1 MNERAPGFLGLWN
14 NRFRWAVV
22 ALLFLL
28 SVINYLD
35 RQTLSVL
42 APSLIDKL
50 GMSHQHYS
58 YVVTLFLVAY
68 TVSFAVCGWLLDRFG
83 PRVVLAGA
91 VGFWSLAAILHSGAS
106 GWVGLAVCRILLGLG
121 EGFGPVG
128 GVKVI
133 GEWLPRRERAFAMGI
148 FSNGNIVGAVIAA
161 PLVVFLQLHF
171 GWRTAFVVTGL
182 CGGLWILLWLR
193 FYRPLKQSPYV
204 SARELE
210 TITGDVANQGAAGEA
225 SGDSTKIWSLP
236 VTYGI
241 FIARLLTDMLPLFFS
256 FWLPEYLHRVHHA
269 STAMIGAVAWMPY
282 LAADLGGLFGGALSD
297 LFVRRGMKT
306 RRARMLA
313 LLIAASVTP
322 LAAVAVRVQSMG
334 MALAL
339 IACVLAAHSLWIVNL
354 FTLITE
360 AVPAKVTARVTGI
373 SGVGGSLGGIAANLA
388 VGQVMPK
395 FGYKPIFT
403 TLGCVHAV
411 SFMLLALALSA
422 GWRRYRGGPQGI

>member
-1 MNERAPGFLGLWN
+1 MNGNARGILN
-14 NRFRWAVV
+14 HRFRWAIV

-50 GMSHQHYS
+50 GMSHQQYS
-58 YVVTLFLVAY
+58 YVVTFFLAAY

-83 PRVVLAGA
+83 PRIVLAAA
-91 VGFWSLAAILHSGAS
+91 VGFWSLAAILHSSAS

-133 GEWLPRRERAFAMGI
+133 GEWLPRKERAFAMGI
-148 FSNGNIVGAVIAA
+148 FSNGNIVGAVLAA

-171 GWRTAFVVTGL
+171 GWRIAFVVTGL
-182 CGGLWILLWLR
+182 CGALWILLWLR
-193 FYRPLKQSPYV
+193 FYQPVKRSPYV
-204 SARELE
+204 SAQELE
-210 TITGDVANQGAAGEA
+210 TITSGQNTAAASGEA
-225 SGDSTKIWSLP
+225 TRIWSLP
-236 VTYGI
+236 ITYGV

-297 LFVRRGMKT
+297 LFVRKGMKT

-313 LLIAASVTP
+313 LFIAACFTP
-322 LAAVAVRVQSMG
+322 LAAVAVRVSSMG
-334 MALAL
+334 VALAC

-360 AVPAKVTARVTGI
+360 TVPAQITARVTGI

-403 TLGCVHAV
+403 TLGCVHGI
-411 SFMLLALALSA
+411 SFVLLALALSA
-422 GWRRYRGGPQGI
+422 GLWRRYRSFPQGV